1 MRLTKYIVLN
11 IVAITVATM
20 FFSCSNDMELVK
32 EIGKKDSIPEVI
44 IDSIR
49 VLQSERGNITL
60 ELKAPVMYSY
70 NQKEKYTEFPKGVR
84 IIFYDSLMK
93 PKSEL
98 TAKYGISYEGRK
110 IMEARGN
117 VVVMNYLKKASLNTE
132 HLIWNENTKRVSTNE
147 NVKITE
153 PDRIIF
159 GKGLES
165 DELFDNW
172 IIRNVT
178 GTMYVKE

>member
-1 MRLTKYIVLN
+1 MKPAKYILLN
-11 IVAITVATM
+11 IVAIIIATM
-20 FFSCSNDMELVK
+20 FFSCNNDMELVK
-32 EIGKKDSIPEVI
+32 EISKKDSLPVLTV
-44 IDSIR
+44 DSIR
-49 VLQSERGNITL
+49 VMQSENGRITL
-60 ELKAPVMYSY
+60 ELRAPVMKSY
-70 NQKEKYTEFPKGVR
+70 NQKENYTEFPKGIR

-98 TAKYGISYEGRK
+98 TARYGINREGRK
-110 IMEARGN
+110 IMEAKGN
-117 VVVMNYLKKASLNTE
+117 VVVVNYMKKATMNTE

-153 PDRIIF
+153 PERIIF
-159 GKGLES
+159 GKGMES

-178 GTMYVKE
+178 GTFNVKE

>member
-1 MRLTKYIVLN
+1 MKFRIILFSN
-11 IVAITVATM
+11 IVAIILATM

-32 EIGKKDSIPEVI
+32 EISKKDSVPEVT

-60 ELKAPVMYSY
+60 ELIAPVMNSY
-70 NQKEKYTEFPKGVR
+70 NLKEKYTEFPKGVR

-98 TAKYGISYEGRK
+98 TAKYGISYENRK
-110 IMEARGN
+110 IMEAKGN
-117 VVVMNYLKKASLNTE
+117 VLVINYLKKASLNTE

-147 NVKITE
+147 NVKISE
-153 PDRIIF
+153 PDRVIF

-172 IIRNVT
+172 IIRNIT